1 MGPLNR
7 RTFLGTTALAAPLVA
22 SGSAAKAAPASPTAT
37 DGPARAGSTVVTGS
51 ATVVRC
57 GADVL
62 AAQRWHPLAGRGVG
76 VLTNPTGVLANL
88 HHIVDDMAAAGVEP
102 VAVFGPE
109 HGFRGTA
116 QAGGSEGSYPDPRT
130 GITVYD
136 AYNVTA
142 KALAAM
148 YRKAGV
154 DTVVFDI
161 ANVGARFY
169 TYTWTMYVAMH
180 AAVLTGASFTVL
192 DRPNPV
198 GGSANGPML
207 DEKYASL
214 VGLKPVAQQPG
225 MTSGELA
232 RMFDAE
238 FLPADTGGKRLS
250 ELDIVE
256 AHGWRR
262 DVLFAETGLR
272 WVLPSPNMPT
282 PDTALL
288 YPGTC
293 LFEGTVLA
301 EGRGTTR
308 PFELIGAPGIDWRW
322 AQRLNTADL
331 PGVVFRETYFAPTS
345 GKFVGDTCGGVQ
357 VHLTDREQVDAI
369 RTAVTMIITAK
380 RLYPRVFAWRGDNW
394 IDKLSGSDRLR
405 RMVDR
410 GAGVDDVVG
419 AWRDELAEFDRL
431 RREYL
436 IYEGG

>member
-1 MGPLNR
+1 MNPLNR
-7 RTFLGTTALAAPLVA
+7 RKFLGTTVLATPLLTSGAAAAEVAPDSA
-22 SGSAAKAAPASPTAT
+22 GSSAAGLPGTT
-37 DGPARAGSTVVTGS
+37 
-51 ATVVRC
+51 VRC
-57 GADVL
+57 GADLL
-62 AAQRWHPLAGRGVG
+62 AAQRWRPLAGHWVG

-88 HHIVDDMAAAGVEP
+88 HHIVDDMAAAGVTP

-116 QAGGSEGSYPDPRT
+116 QAGGSQGGYTDPRT

-142 KALAAM
+142 DKLAAM

-169 TYTWTMYVAMH
+169 TYTWTMYVAMR
-180 AAVLTGASFTVL
+180 AAAITGASFTVL

-198 GGSANGPML
+198 GGRANGPML
-207 DEKYASL
+207 EERYSSL
-214 VGLKPVAQQPG
+214 VGLKPVVQQPG

-232 RMFDAE
+232 RMFNAE
-238 FLPADTGGKRLS
+238 FLPADTGGRRLS
-250 ELDIVE
+250 QLDIV
-256 AHGWRR
+256 AVRGWRR
-262 DVLFAETGLR
+262 DTLFAETGLQ

-308 PFELIGAPGIDWRW
+308 PFEMIGAPGIDWRW
-322 AQRLNTADL
+322 AERLNTAGL
-331 PGVVFRETYFAPTS
+331 PGVVFRENYFAPTS
-345 GKFVGDTCGGVQ
+345 DKFVGQTCGGVQ
-357 VHLTDREQVDAI
+357 VHLTDRGAIDAI
-369 RTAVTMIITAK
+369 RTAVTMIVTAK
-380 RLYPRVFAWRGDNW
+380 RLYPKVFAWREDNW

-419 AWRDELAEFDRL
+419 AWRAELAGFDRL
-431 RREYL
+431 RRKYL
-436 IYEGG
+436 IYEGGRP